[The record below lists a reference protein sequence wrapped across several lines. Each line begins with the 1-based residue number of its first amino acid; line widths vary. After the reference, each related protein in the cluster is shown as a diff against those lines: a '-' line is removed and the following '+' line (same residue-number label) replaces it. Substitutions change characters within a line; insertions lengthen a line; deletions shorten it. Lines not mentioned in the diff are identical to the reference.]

1 MIIYYWNVRGLNSPL
16 KQHEVVNLM
25 KKHKMDVCG
34 LFETKLHSSKVSSMH
49 NFRMKHW
56 KFLTNATATSNAII
70 VVFGN
75 PSTIKVDLLDCSA
88 QGLHVIISS
97 LVLQL
102 SFTVT
107 FMYGFNIIAVR
118 RSLWGDLRAWQPNCP
133 WLVMG
138 DFNSVLSRN
147 DKHNGEPVSTYETS
161 DFRDCCTDL
170 GLVDLNFTGCHFTW
184 NNGRVWSKIDR
195 VLVNSSWSSLQAP
208 AHVHFGN
215 PGAFFDHSLAIIWF
229 DYQNSQGRRN
239 FKFFNM
245 WASHENFL
253 QIVSDN
259 WTRHIQGSPMFSL
272 CKKLK
277 FLKRP
282 LKELNKLHFSHISKR
297 VARAEAALENHQT
310 ALHDARDNLHILE
323 HDNQLRL
330 ILMNLKS
337 VEKMFS
343 QKLKCNFFKD
353 SD

>member
-1 MIIYYWNVRGLNSPL
+1 
-16 KQHEVVNLM
+16 M
-25 KKHKMDVCG
+25 KKHKLDVCG
-34 LFETKLHSSKVSSMH
+34 LLETKLHSSKVSSMH
-49 NFRMKHW
+49 KFRMKHW
-56 KFLTNATATSNAII
+56 NFLTNATAASNARI
-70 VVFGN
+70 VVFWN
-75 PSTIKVDLLDCSA
+75 PSTVKVDLLNCSA
-88 QGLHVIISS
+88 QGLHVIINS

-107 FMYGFNIIAVR
+107 FVYGYNTIVAR
-118 RSLWGDLRAWQPNCP
+118 RSLWADLRAWQPNCP

-138 DFNSVLSRN
+138 DFNSVLSQT

-195 VLVNSSWSSLQAP
+195 VLVNSYWSSLQAP

-215 PGAFFDHSLAIIWF
+215 PGAFSDHSPAIIRF
-229 DYQNSQGRRN
+229 DYQNSQGKRN

-259 WTRHIQGSPMFSL
+259 WTRHIPGSPMFSL

-282 LKELNKLHFSHISKR
+282 LKELNQLHFSHISER

-310 ALHDARDNLHILE
+310 VLHDDRDNLQLLE
-323 HDNQLRL
+323 HDKQLRL
-330 ILMNLKS
+330 TLMNLKS
-337 VEKMFS
+337 VEKMFFS
-343 QKLKCNFFKD
+343 QKLKCHFFKD
-353 SD
+353 SDRGSSFFHALMN